1 MRRCPELK
9 DQLQLLERLQEI
21 DNRIDGYETE
31 LAKFPLEIQEIAR
44 HLVVMR
50 REMSEIR
57 EKQAALEKDLRKK
70 EQDVSLEQEK
80 IKRSERRL
88 LNIKNQKEYNALAKE
103 IKLGKKVVAEIEEAT
118 LSIMTESENFKK
130 SIERKEKEYA
140 ELEKG
145 LIEKKT
151 QADLLGVDADAALSI
166 LKQDKQQILEG
177 IDPDLFKRYQTVKKA
192 RGQAV
197 AEMQNGSC
205 TACHMAVP
213 PQLNIRVLKQEE
225 MITCPNCHR
234 ILYVKPENVPEYNKL
249 ES

>member
-1 MRRCPELK
+1 MK